1 MGEYEG
7 ERERA
12 EKKANDC
19 TGDCKR
25 ELLKSR
31 FDGTTAAP
39 PITIAGG
46 LVAEGLPFPPA

>member
-1 MGEYEG
+1 MRVREG
-7 ERERA
+7 GQK
-12 EKKANDC
+12 KKANDC

-31 FDGTTAAP
+31 FDGTAAP